1 MREFFHLGL
10 RLAMRTAALLLP
22 VTFLLFWVS
31 QPWSEALLLASY
43 TAVAGGIIVY
53 NLTRLLLERRFQ
65 RIQNELRD
73 IAERQFRSTDDTY
86 ERRDELDDVVLDT
99 RDTARTVENELQR
112 LNKLENYRKEF
123 IGDISHELKTPIFA
137 VQGYIETLIDGAMD
151 DPNVNRRFLEKAMKN
166 VTRLT
171 ELTHDLLEISRIET
185 GDIRSTLKPLNLNDV
200 LTDVVDRLQ
209 LKAQQDRIH
218 IRRVEFDPSIQV
230 LADRNQLKQVLV
242 NLVENGIKYNQ
253 PEGSVT
259 IGVKTFPKNPAKV
272 LVYVRYGHRTAVSE
286 PGDGALLP
294 HGEIEGAG
302 TGRFGIGA
310 GHRQTH
316 HRSAPRAAADRE
328 RSRQGIDLQFHAS
341 ERRSR
346 FGLRAKSPTL
356 VSHLNKRVP

>member
-185 GDIRSTLKPLNLNDV
+185 GDIRSTLKPLNLNEV
-200 LTDVVDRLQ
+200 LTDVVDGLQ

-272 LVYVRYGHRTAVSE
+272 LVYVRDTGMGIEPQYLNRVTERFFRTEKSRAREQGGSGLGLAIVKHIIEAHHEQLLIESE
-286 PGDGALLP
+286 VGKGSTFSFTL
-294 HGEIEGAG
+294 
-302 TGRFGIGA
+302 
-310 GHRQTH
+310 QN
-316 HRSAPRAAADRE
+316 ADR
-328 RSRQGIDLQFHAS
+328 
-341 ERRSR
+341 
-346 FGLRAKSPTL
+346 
-356 VSHLNKRVP
+356 VSG